1 MDNGTVTIGVDYYT
15 DLVMRNAV
23 MEQQISQLESLLKQ
37 ERASRMVYVTD
48 VARIIGMN
56 TKGEEDE

>member
-15 DLVMRNAV
+15 DLVVRNAV
-23 MEQQISQLESLLKQ
+23 MEQQINQLKSLLKQ

-48 VARIIGMN
+48 VARIIGLN